1 MKRGKTS
8 VEDGVYEGAGDRIR
22 AFEKASVPAFFICV
36 SLTTVITFWHGFVG
50 ETTESI
56 MLRYLLIVF
65 VSVLVFVFRLVRL
78 LASIQDSRV

>member
-8 VEDGVYEGAGDRIR
+8 VKGGVYEGAGDRIR

-36 SLTTVITFWHGFVG
+36 SLTAVITFWHGFVG

-78 LASIQDSRV
+78 LASIQDSRM